1 MEFTETSIFT
11 KHIQALLDDDEYGDL
26 QYELAQH
33 PKAGDV
39 IPGGHGL
46 RKIRWKSSRKGGGKR
61 GGVRIIYYCW
71 SEHQLYMLFAFEK
84 SQQGDLTKEQ
94 LRTLSAYVKEGVS

>member
-1 MEFTETSIFT
+1 MEFIETSVFT
-11 KHIQALLDDDEYGDL
+11 KQIHALLDDGEYGDL

-39 IPGGHGL
+39 IPGGNGL
-46 RKIRWKSSRKGGGKR
+46 RKIRWRSRQKGGGKR
-61 GGVRIIYYCW
+61 GGVRIIYYCR

-94 LRTLSAYVKEGVS
+94 LRTLSAYVKDGVL